1 MDGDGL
7 MTEEKNF
14 SYRPFDG
21 LEKLVKI
28 RRAVS
33 TASSGSADKSKDF
46 TKFKE
51 TKRQQN
57 GNAGLSAQNTKTAF
71 ADLPVKSDEENALF
85 LNAMRDVTPLNGE
98 KPSLHTESALS
109 DLHVNKTQNEQKLV
123 MGQLKA
129 IVSGSAHVPVS
140 ATPEFVEGIGWGA
153 DRLLVQRLHN
163 GEFSVQAYCDLHGMD
178 LLSAM
183 ERCEVFLKEAVHT
196 FKGCVAIIHGR
207 GLSSRGRPVIKET
220 VIHWLH
226 SGPYRRYIIAFSS
239 APSWDG
245 GAGVTYVLLRQRPAR
260 RTKTRK
266 LI

>member
-1 MDGDGL
+1 
-7 MTEEKNF
+7 MTEEKDF

-21 LEKLVKI
+21 LEKRLKVK
-28 RRAVS
+28 RVAPEV
-33 TASSGSADKSKDF
+33 TSSGVPSQRGRSDISSAPPSSS
-46 TKFKE
+46 
-51 TKRQQN
+51 RN
-57 GNAGLSAQNTKTAF
+57 GTSR
-71 ADLPVKSDEENALF
+71 ADSMDVALNEEALF
-85 LNAMRDVTPLNGE
+85 RDAMREVTPLNSE
-98 KPSLHTESALS
+98 KPPLHTEAASPALN
-109 DLHVNKTQNEQKLV
+109 VNKAQNEQRLV

-129 IVSGSAHVPVS
+129 IVSGSADVPVS

-153 DRLLVQRLHN
+153 DRLLVQRLHK

-183 ERCEVFLKEAVHT
+183 ERCEEFLKDAVDT

-226 SGPYRRYIIAFSS
+226 SGPYRRYIVAFSS

-260 RTKTRK
+260 RTKTRN
-266 LI
+266 

>member
-1 MDGDGL
+1 

-21 LEKLVKI
+21 LEKRLKVKRNVSGLTTRGVSI
-28 RRAVS
+28 QRGRSDLSSAPPSFSGNEASRADSMDVVS
-33 TASSGSADKSKDF
+33 
-46 TKFKE
+46 
-51 TKRQQN
+51 N
-57 GNAGLSAQNTKTAF
+57 
-71 ADLPVKSDEENALF
+71 EEALF
-85 LNAMRDVTPLNGE
+85 RDAMREVTPLNGE
-98 KPSLHTESALS
+98 NRPVHAEAAAP
-109 DLHVNKTQNEQKLV
+109 DLNLNKMQNEQTIV
-123 MGQLKA
+123 MRQLKA
-129 IVSGSAHVPVS
+129 IVSGSADVPVS

-153 DRLLVQRLHN
+153 DRLLVQRLHK

-183 ERCEVFLKEAVHT
+183 ERCEEFLKDAIDT

-207 GLSSRGRPVIKET
+207 GLSSKGRPVIKET

-245 GAGVTYVLLRQRPAR
+245 GPGVTYVLLRQRPAR
-260 RTKTRK
+260 RTKTRS
-266 LI
+266 

>member
-1 MDGDGL
+1 
-7 MTEEKNF
+7 MTEEKDF

-21 LEKLVKI
+21 LEKRLKVK
-28 RRAVS
+28 RNVSGLTARGVS
-33 TASSGSADKSKDF
+33 TQRLRSDPCSAPPSS
-46 TKFKE
+46 
-51 TKRQQN
+51 N
-57 GNAGLSAQNTKTAF
+57 GNGASL
-71 ADLPVKSDEENALF
+71 ADSMDVALNEEALF
-85 LNAMRDVTPLNGE
+85 RDAMREVTPLNGE
-98 KPSLHTESALS
+98 KPPLHIEPASP
-109 DLHVNKTQNEQKLV
+109 DLNVSKTKNEQKIV

-129 IVSGSAHVPVS
+129 IVSGNADVPVS

-153 DRLLVQRLHN
+153 DRLLVQRLHK

-183 ERCEVFLKEAVHT
+183 ERCEEFLKDAIDT

-226 SGPYRRYIIAFSS
+226 SGPYRRYIVAFSS

-260 RTKTRK
+260 RTKTRN
-266 LI
+266 